1 MRYSTVHC
9 DGVIRGLQRPPS
21 SHHAPRD
28 ELLAE
33 MLKTP
38 KRKSQR
44 LELGRANDTAEQ
56 SSAPTRQSQLIA
68 DYQTLFL
75 GLTGSLLLWGAF
87 PPLNL
92 PWLAW
97 LAPVPWLY
105 LAQRPTL
112 AGWRPYFVLWFCG
125 TVHWLLM
132 LQGIRLAHPALYAG
146 WIALSAYLGVY
157 LPVFIG
163 LTRVAVHRF
172 NISIIAAAPAIW
184 IGLELLRGRLFTG
197 FSIGLLAHT
206 QAELPYLIQISDLAG
221 GYVLS
226 GLIVLVAACLT
237 GMGGCGLR
245 SKTRSPF
252 VFLGRMVVVACLA
265 MAVTIGYGHWRLNQ
279 STPGQSGPTA
289 KVALIQGSL
298 DTVFDVTADRIR
310 ETFDQY
316 NRLTNEAVGNN
327 PNLDLV
333 AWPESMFAIA
343 ETVANEPIKPPAGSG
358 LSTEE
363 FARRLN
369 AIQIEF
375 KAILAEEAA
384 RANANT
390 SQDSP
395 GTKLLVGTT
404 TFDYESDRT
413 RVYNAALLADKTGKV
428 IGRYYKTHPV
438 MFGEYI
444 PFADILPWLYK
455 ITPMSG
461 GLSIGEG
468 PKIFEVGNLKMS
480 PSVCFES
487 TVPHLIRGQLNQLSR
502 AGTPA
507 DCLINITNDGWFW
520 GTAILDL
527 HLRCAV
533 FRAVE
538 NRKPMLVVANTGI
551 SAFADG
557 NGVVRLRGPRRQSQ
571 ALLAAVQADGRFSPY
586 SLVGDWPAWICAAC
600 CLALAWAGIRGLRVS
615 QVEIRQIL
623 A

>member
-1 MRYSTVHC
+1 
-9 DGVIRGLQRPPS
+9 
-21 SHHAPRD
+21 
-28 ELLAE
+28 

-38 KRKSQR
+38 QRISKRVAVSR
-44 LELGRANDTAEQ
+44 SLDTADQ
-56 SSAPTRQSQLIA
+56 QSAPAQLQLA
-68 DYQTLFL
+68 SSVYQTLVL
-75 GLTGSLLLWGAF
+75 GLLGSLLLWAAF

-112 AGWRPYFVLWFCG
+112 AGWRPYIVLWFCG

-172 NISIIAAAPAIW
+172 NISMIVVTPAIW
-184 IGLELLRGRLFTG
+184 IGLEVLRGRLFTG

-206 QAELPYLIQISDLAG
+206 QADLPYLIQISDLAG

-226 GLIVLVAACLT
+226 GLMVLVAACLAEV
-237 GMGGCGLR
+237 GGSGTDAKRWSLR
-245 SKTRSPF
+245 SKTRSSF
-252 VFLGRMVVVACLA
+252 VFFARLIVVACVA
-265 MAVTIGYGHWRLNQ
+265 IAATIGYGHWRLNQ
-279 STPGQSGPTA
+279 TPPGQSGPTA

-316 NRLTNEAVGNN
+316 NRLTNDAVGNN

-333 AWPESMFAIA
+333 AWPESMFPIA

-358 LSTEE
+358 LSTED

-369 AIQIEF
+369 LIQTEF
-375 KAILAEEAA
+375 KAILADAAA

-390 SQDSP
+390 AQDSP

-404 TFDYESDRT
+404 TFDYESERT
-413 RVYNAALLADKTGKV
+413 RIYNAALLADKTGNV
-428 IGRYYKTHPV
+428 VGRYHKTHPV

-444 PFADILPWLYK
+444 PFADVLPWLYK

-502 AGTPA
+502 EGTPA

-538 NRKPMLVVANTGI
+538 NRKPILVVANTGI

-557 NGVVRLRGPRRQSQ
+557 NGVIRLRGPRRQSQ
-571 ALLAAVQADGRFSPY
+571 VLLAAIQADGRFSPY
-586 SLVGDWPAWICAAC
+586 SLAGDWPAWICAAC
-600 CLALAWAGIRGLRVS
+600 CLGLVWAGLRGPRVP
-615 QVEIRQIL
+615 QTETRQIL